1 MSLRND
7 AVRVLTTA
15 DPSAKAALTAEA
27 AARWRGG
34 AKTIGA
40 ARPPDRPARPER
52 PELLR
57 PGEMPKR
64 SSGPKGRIALVHAL
78 THIEFNAI
86 DLAWDIIAR
95 FGDEELPEAFF
106 DDWVNVAAE
115 EAEHFDLLRGR
126 LEQWGV
132 KYGDLPAHNGLWEAA
147 EITADDLVAR
157 LAIVPMT
164 LEARGLDTTVQ
175 GAAKLRQNEDAQTA
189 DILAVIYSDEIKH
202 LAVGV
207 RWFEH
212 LCSKRGVD
220 PVATY
225 KQMIDTRFTGKPK
238 PPFNFEARAQA
249 GMGPEYLQP
258 WIDLPGARGF
268 RNGTTPRPVSQKRGP
283 PLPHLM

>member
-1 MSLRND
+1 MSLRDD
-7 AVRVLTTA
+7 AVRVLTAA
-15 DPSAKAALTAEA
+15 DPATKVALTAEA

-34 AKTIGA
+34 ARTVGTA
-40 ARPPDRPARPER
+40 TPPDRPGRPAK
-52 PELLR
+52 PELRR

-95 FGDEELPEAFF
+95 FGNEDLPEAFF
-106 DDWVNVAAE
+106 DDWVSVATE
-115 EAEHFDLLRGR
+115 EAEHFELLRKR

-132 KYGDLPAHNGLWEAA
+132 QYGDMPAHNGLWEAA

-175 GAAKLRQNEDAQTA
+175 GAEKLRQNEDQETA
-189 DILAVIYSDEIKH
+189 DILAVIYTDEIKH

-212 LCSKRGVD
+212 MCGERDLD
-220 PVATY
+220 PIATY
-225 KQMIDTRFTGKPK
+225 KKVIDARFTGKPK
-238 PPFNFEARAQA
+238 PPFNLQARALA
-249 GMGPEYLQP
+249 GMRADYVAP
-258 WIDLPGARGF
+258 W
-268 RNGTTPRPVSQKRGP
+268 
-283 PLPHLM
+283 M